1 MTIQEFIERLFNISH
16 DASATLI
23 ITITIFIFGYVFT
36 VVAHLARSFFKRRAI
51 KKVFLDNLNN
61 FNKSIKWQQRN
72 IEKTIESLNIEENT
86 RWEFA
91 GVQFYQISVF
101 KEMTYTESFK
111 AFFLG
116 LENRK
121 GVFVF
126 IKRLRYLFSREKRLL
141 YKSSTRYMKLK
152 SHAFNKLW
160 ENLSRVNRF
169 SERTANEFQKHLAT
183 YNEHGE
189 NRNVAVDELRK
200 LWEDIFSFTKKNQDH
215 MSSREFEFSRQLDF
229 ITSQFQKIPT
239 RKRVEPYTTNR
250 KLILPIRIL
259 GKKFQDIQNAQII
272 TNKALEAGHHYHEM
286 EMLIRHFLNQYK
298 IYLLEFNSVRRMNEK
313 ILKILS

>member
-1 MTIQEFIERLFNISH
+1 MKIQQFIEHFFNISH

-23 ITITIFIFGYVFT
+23 ITITIFLFGYVVT
-36 VVAHLARSFFKRRAI
+36 IVAHFAKSLFNRRAI

-61 FNKSIKWQQRN
+61 FNKSIKWQQKN
-72 IEKTIESLNIEENT
+72 IKKTIESLNIIQNT
-86 RWEFA
+86 PWEFP

-126 IKRLRYLFSREKRLL
+126 MKRLRYLFCREKRLL
-141 YKSSTRYMKLK
+141 YKNSTNFMKLK

-169 SERTANEFQKHLAT
+169 SERIANEFQQHLAT

-189 NRNVAVDELRK
+189 NRNVAINELRR
-200 LWEDIFSFTKKNQDH
+200 LWEDNFSFTKKNHDYL
-215 MSSREFEFSRQLDF
+215 SSKEFEYTKQLDF
-229 ITSQFQKIPT
+229 IISQFQKIPT
-239 RKRVEPYTTNR
+239 RKRVQPYTTNR
-250 KLILPIRIL
+250 KLILPIRVL

-286 EMLIRHFLNQYK
+286 EMLIRHFRKQYK
-298 IYLLEFNSVRRMNEK
+298 MYLLEFNSVRRMNEK